1 MKQLVKFWF
10 CFFFC
15 FQTAPLLF
23 AQTPVPK
30 LTKTDPA
37 LLCEDIVLLKKI
49 LEANHPSLYW
59 YTSKDSI
66 DQFFQSAINSITDS
80 LDEVQFKNKVAE
92 IISIIRCGHTSVRF
106 SKAYTKKAAKFRYP
120 QFPLSIKAWKDSLV
134 VLGSAFPHDS
144 IFKRGT
150 IITGI
155 NGRKNR
161 DLLDTL
167 FRFISSDGYAFNYK
181 NQVVSGNFAAWYKT
195 VIGLDSVYNISYI
208 DDSGKELVASIKNFE
223 PRKDTARK
231 QRDSTPPFK
240 KPTRKEIRK
249 ARLLAQRSFVIDTT
263 THTAFMTLS
272 TFSGGWMRSFF
283 RRSFKTLKK
292 DSIQNLVLEL
302 RNNGGGRV
310 TNSVLLT
317 KYLSDHPFKIGD
329 TVVATSRKFR
339 YGQYIH
345 PSWIYWFAMNFGAHK
360 MEDGKI
366 HYRYYERKMFEPK
379 EKYHFSGNVFLV
391 QGGYSF
397 SATTMFISQLKGQS
411 NVTTV
416 GEETG
421 GGYYGNSA
429 MHIPTIRLP
438 NTGLQITLPMYR
450 LVMDANRPKG
460 HGIIPDVQVD
470 PSSQAIKRMVDPK
483 IIKTLELIQQKAKT
497 RALGNTGQ

>member
-1 MKQLVKFWF
+1 MKNLVRFWF
-10 CFFFC
+10 CFFLC
-15 FQTAPLLF
+15 FQAAPLLF
-23 AQTPVPK
+23 AQTHVPK
-30 LTKTDPA
+30 PIKTAPS
-37 LLCEDIVLLKKI
+37 LLREDIILLKQI

-59 YTSKDSI
+59 YTPKDSI
-66 DQFFQSAINSITDS
+66 DFYFQSAINSITDS

-92 IISIIRCGHTSVRF
+92 IVSSIRCGHTSVRF

-134 VLGSAFPHDS
+134 VLNSNLPHDS

-155 NGRKNR
+155 NGKSNRK
-161 DLLDTL
+161 LLDTI
-167 FRFISSDGYAFNYK
+167 FRFISSDGYGINYK

-195 VIGLDSVYNISYI
+195 IIGLDSVYTISYI
-208 DDSGKELVASIKNFE
+208 DDAGKESIAAIKNFD
-223 PRKDTARK
+223 PQKDTAGK
-231 QRDSTPPFK
+231 LRDSTPAFK
-240 KPTRKEIRK
+240 KPTRKEIRH
-249 ARLLAQRSFVIDTT
+249 ARLLAKRSFVIDTA
-263 THTAFMTLS
+263 THTAFMALS

-283 RRSFKTLKK
+283 RRSFRTMQK
-292 DSIQNLVLEL
+292 DSVQNLVLEL

-310 TNSVLLT
+310 TNSILLT
-317 KYLSDHPFKIGD
+317 KYLSDHSFKVGD
-329 TVVATSRKFR
+329 SVVAVSRKFR
-339 YGQYIH
+339 YGKYIH
-345 PSWIYWFAMNFGAHK
+345 PSWVYWFAMNFGARK

-366 HYRYYERKMFEPK
+366 HARYYEKKVFDPK
-379 EKYHFSGNVFLV
+379 EKYHFSGNVFLL

-397 SATTMFISQLKGQS
+397 SATTMFISQLKGQA
-411 NVTTV
+411 NVTIV

-450 LVMDANRPKG
+450 LVMDANRPRG

-470 PSSQAIKRMVDPK
+470 PSSQAIKQMMDPK
-483 IIKTLELIQQKAKT
+483 IIKTRELIQQKARE